1 MSKKVEK
8 ILKDYPRMLQER
20 KCVAYEIANF
30 RGVTAEEVIKSMYT
44 PHTNHERVQ
53 SSRQSDK
60 TAQIAMNY
68 KDKMDRIN
76 SEWIEYLEA
85 KLKLVNDEI
94 VFFEAALSSLSG
106 KLPVII
112 RDLVIEQ
119 MTWNDLA
126 DKYFVSKRMI
136 GYYRRKAIGEL
147 DRLYENHN
155 RYTVAYMLS

>member
-1 MSKKVEK
+1 
-8 ILKDYPRMLQER
+8 MLQER
-20 KCVAYEIANF
+20 NCVAHEIAKF
-30 RGVTAEEVIKSMYT
+30 RGVTAEEVIESMYT

-53 SSRQSDK
+53 NNRQSDK

-68 KDKMDRIN
+68 KDKMDKIN

-85 KLKLVNDEI
+85 KLRLVNDEI
-94 VFFEAALSSLSG
+94 IFFEAALSSLSG

-112 RDLVIEQ
+112 HDMVIEQ

-126 DKYFVSKRMI
+126 DKHFVSKRMI

>member
-20 KCVAYEIANF
+20 KCITHEIANF
-30 RGVTAEEVIKSMYT
+30 RGVTADEVIESMYT
-44 PHTNHERVQ
+44 PHTNHERVH
-53 SSRQSDK
+53 SSKQSDK
-60 TAQIAMNY
+60 TANIAINY

-76 SEWIEYLEA
+76 NEWIAYLEA
-85 KLKLVNDEI
+85 KLRLVNDEI
-94 VFFEAALSSLSG
+94 IFFEAALSSLSG

-112 RDLVIEQ
+112 RDMVIEQ

-126 DKYFVSKRMI
+126 DKHFVSKRMI

-147 DRLYENHN
+147 DQLYEKHN